1 MQILHLDSRCPLNF
15 AALIGRLLSSMLKMK
30 IYPAKKGDAFLI
42 NANGNARTA
51 GPAKPEKWTGE
62 GVAIAYGRS

>member
-1 MQILHLDSRCPLNF
+1 
-15 AALIGRLLSSMLKMK
+15 MK